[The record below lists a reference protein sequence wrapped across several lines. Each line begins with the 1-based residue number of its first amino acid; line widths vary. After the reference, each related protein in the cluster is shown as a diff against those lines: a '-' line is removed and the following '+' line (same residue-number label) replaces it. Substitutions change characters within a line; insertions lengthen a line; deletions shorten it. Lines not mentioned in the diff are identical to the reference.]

1 MALKR
6 TTAVTDVYRKWKQFA
21 ANEEESRE
29 QHPALPKQRV
39 RGAFVQ
45 TCYWTIYTFTCTG
58 TNSGVQRELWR
69 DLAASSAVNLPMSS
83 ATFRLLV
90 VWTGV

>member
-29 QHPALPKQRV
+29 QHPALPKQ
-39 RGAFVQ
+39 
-45 TCYWTIYTFTCTG
+45 
-58 TNSGVQRELWR
+58 
-69 DLAASSAVNLPMSS
+69 
-83 ATFRLLV
+83 
-90 VWTGV
+90 